1 MKQLQTLA
9 GTAALLMAAAAS
21 GAEPPAVRLDVGW
34 ARVSGPAQTD
44 SEAYVAITP
53 AEPLRLVGA
62 RSPWAAEVQLK
73 APGGVLRLPAG
84 RTTRLEPGGP
94 ALRLVGLHWQVRDGD
109 VIPVSL
115 VFEDEGGRRFV
126 RHFGARGRSPGRAP
140 PAPMAGLSAGS
151 VPSR

>member
-1 MKQLQTLA
+1 MNTLKTLA
-9 GTAALLMAAAAS
+9 ATAALVTASAACA
-21 GAEPPAVRLDVGW
+21 AEPPAVRLDDGW
-34 ARVSGPAQTD
+34 ARVSGPAETE
-44 SEAYVAITP
+44 SEACVAITP

-73 APGGVLRLPAG
+73 APGGVLPLPAG

-94 ALRLVGLHWQVRDGD
+94 ALRLVGLRWQVRDGD

-115 VFEDEGGRRFV
+115 VFEDGGGRRFV
-126 RHFGARGRSPGRAP
+126 RHFGARGRTPGRAAP
-140 PAPMAGLSAGS
+140 GPMAGLSAGS